1 MNQTKQ
7 GRSARPVSAVRTV
20 AYLGLVF
27 GPATGVI
34 SAADVTSIYD
44 VPLMFHAQGLDEK
57 IAELAANGDLDAIK
71 LLNERMQDREELKLR
86 KKLFGV

>member
-1 MNQTKQ
+1 MDKTELKKIAETCVSMMKNGGVLEQTQLK
-7 GRSARPVSAVRTV
+7 A
-20 AYLGLVF
+20 
-27 GPATGVI
+27 
-34 SAADVTSIYD
+34 
-44 VPLMFHAQGLDEK
+44 DEK

>member
-1 MNQTKQ
+1 MDKTELRKI
-7 GRSARPVSAVRTV
+7 AETIVSMVKN
-20 AYLGLVF
+20 G
-27 GPATGVI
+27 GV
-34 SAADVTSIYD
+34 
-44 VPLMFHAQGLDEK
+44 LEQAQLKADEK

>member
-1 MNQTKQ
+1 MDKTELKKI
-7 GRSARPVSAVRTV
+7 AEICVSMVKN
-20 AYLGLVF
+20 G
-27 GPATGVI
+27 GV
-34 SAADVTSIYD
+34 
-44 VPLMFHAQGLDEK
+44 LERAQLKADEK